1 MVTAEENFLQRAC
14 KSQQWHYSHGSVCA
28 KSFKHDSQVISSDTL
43 LVLSSINYHADW
55 PCN

>member
-43 LVLSSINYHADW
+43 L
-55 PCN
+55 